1 MKRIICIGN
10 RLIERD
16 SLGDRV
22 YDILSRQELPP
33 GVELVDGGLA
43 GLNLL
48 TLLDGCDHVIFV
60 DTILGGGLEDVQVL
74 HADEVEISSYGHA
87 GGLGFLL
94 GAYRALGADP
104 VASIRVVGAGTV
116 ESAQRVAE
124 AALVMAQGQEVRQ

>member
-1 MKRIICIGN
+1 
-10 RLIERD
+10 
-16 SLGDRV
+16 
-22 YDILSRQELPP
+22 
-33 GVELVDGGLA
+33 LVDGGLA

-48 TLLDGCDHVIFV
+48 TLLDGCDRVIFV

-74 HADEVEISSYGHA
+74 PAGEVEPSVYGHA

-94 GAYRALGADP
+94 GAYRVLGADSA
-104 VASIRVVGAGTV
+104 ASICVVGAGTV